1 LIDKIISIFAKLINK
16 RKDMEIKRNEI
27 QVSPKHLK
35 ILREEFNVSRQSVYN
50 ALKDITQTILAK
62 DIRSRAIELL
72 KIEIEIMNQ

>member
-1 LIDKIISIFAKLINK
+1 MDKILSIFAKQFNK
-16 RKDMEIKRNEI
+16 CKDMEIKRNEI

-35 ILREEFNVSRQSVYN
+35 ILREEFKVSRQSVYS

-72 KIEIEIMNQ
+72 KIEIELMNK